1 MPIVALVISAL
12 AFWFIF
18 WFFRMG
24 GLEQMRE
31 AAARRKDAARL
42 AKARESERMA
52 PLRAVDDPRDAAVI
66 LMLLMARVGGDPTRE
81 QIAAIEKTVGSVF
94 GADYDLA
101 NHMRQARFI
110 AGRADSFEQAAGLFT
125 DLFVKR
131 LTDDER
137 RQLVRMVEEVA
148 ELEHHSEAH
157 AEAIGVL
164 RRRMGLAT
172 AN

>member
-1 MPIVALVISAL
+1 MPIVALVISTL

-42 AKARESERMA
+42 AKARESERTA

-81 QIAAIEKTVGSVF
+81 QIAAIEKIVSSVF

-101 NHMRQARFI
+101 NRMRQARFI

-125 DLFVKR
+125 DLFTKR

-148 ELEHHSEAH
+148 ELEHRSEAH

>member
-1 MPIVALVISAL
+1 MPIVIVIISTL

-31 AAARRKDAARL
+31 ASARRKDAARL
-42 AKARESERMA
+42 AKARESERLA

-81 QIAAIEKTVGSVF
+81 QIAGIEKIVGSVF

-101 NHMRQARFI
+101 ERMRQARFI
-110 AGRADSFEQAAGLFT
+110 AGRSDSFEQAAGLFT
-125 DLFVKR
+125 DMFVKR
-131 LTDDER
+131 LTREER
-137 RQLVRMVEEVA
+137 QQLVHMIEEVA
-148 ELEHHSEAH
+148 QMDHHSEAH
-157 AEAIGVL
+157 ADAINVL
-164 RRRMGLAT
+164 RRRIGLVP